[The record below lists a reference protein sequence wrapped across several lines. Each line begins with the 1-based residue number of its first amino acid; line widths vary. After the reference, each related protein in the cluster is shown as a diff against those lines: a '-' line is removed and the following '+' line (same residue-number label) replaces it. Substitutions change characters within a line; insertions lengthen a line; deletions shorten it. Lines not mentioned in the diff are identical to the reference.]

1 MTSYRSPFARS
12 VERLAG
18 FAGGFSFPRLDRPEP
33 ARVANCGFTNCGF
46 TNCGFTSCGF
56 TAFCVAVYC
65 VATFWGAAG
74 VPVVFAQARGDA
86 NVVAAF
92 RAAPRELSLRLTRAK
107 KAIEDEQYADAVAEL
122 GRLLAE
128 LDRAAAE
135 GGEAAGAEAAGN
147 DAPQDYFIGSRNEQG
162 THVSLKSEV
171 QRLIGAMPAQGREWF
186 ELQFGPE
193 ARRMLN
199 QAIESGDGGLLTSV
213 SRRFFHTKAGYEAT
227 LLLGR
232 YYMDQGQPLAAALV
246 LRRLAESPAAGS
258 FEPELSLLAAT
269 CWIQANQPQRAQ
281 TILGALAKT
290 AAGAA
295 LQVGG
300 KPLELPAD
308 ERLARE
314 RLEALLAL
322 RIRDGGGPLAQWILY
337 RGDAARTARV
347 SADAPLRNPRWRV
360 PTINNPNDERLAEK
374 FAKDMS
380 MQGVPPLP
388 SLQPLAVNDFVLM
401 RTAEGLLGVDV
412 RTGKRV
418 WPYPWDEADPAR
430 VVPANRNNMASR
442 QRVSRETELKQR
454 LFDDAAFGQ
463 ISSDGDAV
471 YFLHELPYAST
482 NPQQIMMQ
490 MQVRGMNGRGPGAQ
504 GNQLVA
510 LDTRREGKF
519 LWSIGDG
526 KGAAGDDPRLAD
538 AFFLGPPLPVQG
550 KLFVLME
557 MNAEVCVAAVDPKT
571 GKLEWQQQ
579 LVQLESRTIN
589 VDANR
594 RLAGS
599 CPSFADGVLVC
610 PTSAGAVVAV
620 DIANRSLLWGFQY
633 SQSSNEAPQN
643 GVFFPRN
650 VQFAQVKTLG
660 QRWNDATVT
669 IDDGR
674 VLVTPIESNE
684 MYCLD
689 LLTGKLLWPAQKRND
704 LLFVAGVQRGK
715 AVFVGKNNLVAVQMS
730 DGKPAWANPLEIPE
744 KALPSGRGVHAGAF
758 YYLPTTAQQLLKIDL
773 EAGKIVESIRTSE
786 MLGNLICYRDE
797 IISHGI
803 GGLAVFPMVGPLR
816 DRVANKLMNS
826 PGDPWALGAMAELK
840 AHAGEYGDAIA
851 LLREARAKNP
861 DDQYLRGLLVQNLM
875 NALRDDFAK
884 YRNLADELDSLVDQP
899 AEREK
904 FLQLVARG
912 LRSTGDAASAF
923 EILMKLHDLAAQRRP
938 DSTGSTEAVSA
949 RHAVR
954 RDRLVA
960 AELGVLYRDASD
972 ADRQRFDVAISDRRD
987 AVLRLDNVPALRQF
1001 SSNFAF
1007 HPASRTVRLRLARKL
1022 TAAQSYLEAE
1032 LVLAALE
1039 RDPDPAIAG
1048 AAPAATAELLQAS
1061 RQFELAAN
1069 YHARLAS
1076 QFASV
1081 PCLDGKSGK
1090 ELADAFGAAADTKP
1104 AWDRAVNGWPYGK
1117 VVVEEKENNGLQ
1129 NANYGRA
1136 SFATFRETAGAFSPG
1151 TTLVFDQQK
1160 NYSLVCRDG
1169 LGNETFRSTLI
1180 RPDGGFSPYYF
1191 GVPQSIHARAIGQLV
1206 CVHMGTEVVAFSTI
1220 PSADKAEGGI
1230 RWRVETVT
1238 RLGDNDQ
1245 NVRTRVR
1252 MNSSAWGGMR
1262 ATVSDNADRPI
1273 SPLGPVLANGVFV
1286 MKQSELMCLDP
1297 LSGEVIWNRLDMPA
1311 GSELFGDEELLIVAP
1326 LDGKEF
1332 IVLSAFDGREIA
1344 RRPIAAGEQRWATNG
1359 RRVLAWTGG
1368 DGKRDVRLYDV
1379 LTGKT
1384 LYQGEFAAGSRGALF
1399 HDRVMAAV
1407 QPDGQMRMV
1416 SLIDGQ
1422 LIADQKLDAEP
1433 SLNAIV
1439 FQETAEGYLL
1449 AVIGPPKTN
1458 MPVQTDVVGGSA
1470 NSQMIHG
1477 KVYLF
1482 DRASGKPRWEV
1493 PATIEHFGL
1502 LMEQPTQ
1509 SPLLV
1514 FMRKGGRNAQQSAL
1528 LVLDKRDGRIVFQK
1542 EDVPVA
1548 ANFSEVVAKP
1558 DMNKLLV
1565 TMGAR
1570 NFEFTM
1576 TNMPAP
1582 PAPPAQVGAA
1592 SSNLQMPGG
1601 SAAGI
1606 LKSIFSSFSPAAS
1619 VSRTR
1624 AQAARIAEAARDE
1637 APAPGLPREL
1647 PPQQQK
1653 P

>member
-1 MTSYRSPFARS
+1 MYSFRSTLARS
-12 VERLAG
+12 AESPARLSETV
-18 FAGGFSFPRLDRPEP
+18 SFPLVGRLWLVCVIFL
-33 ARVANCGFTNCGF
+33 VA
-46 TNCGFTSCGF
+46 
-56 TAFCVAVYC
+56 AL
-65 VATFWGAAG
+65 ATIESW
-74 VPVVFAQARGDA
+74 AQKREDT

-107 KAIEDEQYADAVAEL
+107 KAIEEEQYADAVAEL
-122 GRLLAE
+122 GKLLAE
-128 LDRAAAE
+128 LDRAATEGGVAAE
-135 GGEAAGAEAAGN
+135 GEAAGN

-199 QAIESGDGGLLTSV
+199 EAIESGDGGSLTSV

-246 LRRLAESPAAGS
+246 LRRLSESPAAGS
-258 FEPELSLLAAT
+258 FEPELSLLSAT

-347 SADAPLRNPRWRV
+347 IADAPLRNPRWRV

-374 FAKDMS
+374 FAKEMS

-418 WPYPWDEADPAR
+418 WPYPWDEADPTK
-430 VVPANRNNMASR
+430 VMPTNRPMVNR

-463 ISSDGDAV
+463 ISSDGEAV
-471 YFLHELPYAST
+471 YFLHDLPFAST
-482 NPQQIMMQ
+482 NPQQIMIQ
-490 MQVRGMNGRGPGAQ
+490 MQVRGMNGRGQGSQ

-550 KLFVLME
+550 KLFVLLE
-557 MNAEVCVAAVDPKT
+557 INSEVCVAAIDPKT

-599 CPSFADGVLVC
+599 SPSFADGVLVC

-633 SQSSNEAPQN
+633 SQASNDTPQN

-650 VQFAQVKTLG
+650 MHFAQVKTLG

-704 LLFVAGVQRGK
+704 LLFVAGVHRGK
-715 AVFVGKNNLVAVQMS
+715 AVFVGKSNLVALQMS
-730 DGKPAWANPLEIPE
+730 DGKPAWPNPLEIPE
-744 KALPSGRGVHAGAF
+744 KALPSGRGVHAGSF

-773 EAGKIVESIRTSE
+773 EAGKIVESLRTGE
-786 MLGNLICYRDE
+786 ILGNLICYRDE

-803 GGLAVFPMVGPLR
+803 GGLAVFPMAGPLSE
-816 DRVANKLMNS
+816 RVAAKLKEA

-840 AHAGEYGDAIA
+840 AHAGEYGEAVA
-851 LLREARAKNP
+851 LLSQARAKNP
-861 DDQYLRGLLVQNLM
+861 DDQYIRGLLVQNLM

-884 YRNLADELDSLVDQP
+884 HRHLAAELDTLVDQP
-899 AEREK
+899 TEREK
-904 FLQLVARG
+904 YLQLVARG
-912 LRSTGDAASAF
+912 LRTAGDAAGAF
-923 EILMKLHDLAAQRRP
+923 DILLKMHDLAAERRLE
-938 DSTGSTEAVSA
+938 SGGGTEAVA
-949 RHAVR
+949 PRHAVR
-954 RDRLVA
+954 RDRVVA
-960 AELGVLYRDASD
+960 AELGLLYRDASQED
-972 ADRQRFDVAISDRRD
+972 QKRFDAAIGERRD
-987 AVLRLDNVPALRQF
+987 AVLRQDTVPALRQF
-1001 SSNFAF
+1001 ANSFNF
-1007 HPASRTVRLRLARKL
+1007 HPSARTTRLRLARKL
-1022 TAAQSYLEAE
+1022 IAAQSYLEAE
-1032 LVLAALE
+1032 LTLASLE
-1039 RDPDPAIAG
+1039 RDADPAIAAG
-1048 AAPAATAELLQAS
+1048 AVAATAELLQAS
-1061 RQFELAAN
+1061 RQLELAAT
-1069 YHARLAS
+1069 YYARLAS

-1081 PCLDGKSGK
+1081 PCLDGKTGQ
-1090 ELADAFGAAADTKP
+1090 ELANAFAAAGDSKA
-1104 AWDRAVNGWPYGK
+1104 AWNRVVTGWPNGK
-1117 VVVEEKENNGLQ
+1117 VKVEEKENNGLQ

-1136 SFATFRETAGAFSPG
+1136 SLATFRETAGAFSPG
-1151 TTLVFDQQK
+1151 TTVVFDQQK

-1169 LGNETFRSTLI
+1169 FGNETFRSTLI

-1191 GVPQSIHARAIGQLV
+1191 GVPQSIHARALGQLV
-1206 CVHMGTEVVAFSTI
+1206 CVHMGTEVVAFSSM
-1220 PSADKAEGGI
+1220 PMADRAEGGI
-1230 RWRVETVT
+1230 RWRVETVP

-1252 MNSSAWGGMR
+1252 LNSSIWGGMR

-1297 LSGEVIWNRLDMPA
+1297 LTGEVVWNRLDMPA
-1311 GSELFGDEELLIVAP
+1311 GSDLFGDEELLIVAP
-1326 LDGKEF
+1326 IDGKEF
-1332 IVLSAFDGREIA
+1332 IVLSAVDGQEIA
-1344 RRPIAAGEQRWATNG
+1344 RRPIPAGEQRWATNG
-1359 RRVLAWTGG
+1359 RRVLGWTGG
-1368 DGKRDVRLYDV
+1368 EAKRDVRLYDV
-1379 LTGKT
+1379 LSGKT
-1384 LYQGEFAAGSRGALF
+1384 LFQGEFAAGSRGVIH

-1407 QPDGQMRMV
+1407 QPDGHLRVV
-1416 SLIDGQ
+1416 SLLDGQ
-1422 LIADQKLDAEP
+1422 VIADQKVEP
-1433 SLNAIV
+1433 ELSLNSIV
-1439 FQETAEGYLL
+1439 FQEVAEGYLL
-1449 AVIGPPKTN
+1449 AVIGPPRTN
-1458 MPVQTDVVGGSA
+1458 LPNQIEVVGGSA

-1477 KVYLF
+1477 KVYLL
-1482 DRASGKPRWEV
+1482 DRSTGKPRWNT
-1493 PATIEHFGL
+1493 PAAIEHYGL

-1542 EDVPVA
+1542 EDIPVA
-1548 ANFSEVVAKP
+1548 ANFSEVIAKP
-1558 DMNKLLV
+1558 ETNKLLV

-1576 TNMPAP
+1576 TDEPVPPAP
-1582 PAPPAQVGAA
+1582 PAPPAQAGAA
-1592 SSNLQMPGG
+1592 AGDPLKLDGT
-1601 SAAGI
+1601 AAGI
-1606 LKSIFSSFSPAAS
+1606 LRSLFGSFKPAAS
-1619 VSRTR
+1619 PSTAR
-1624 AQAARIAEAARDE
+1624 ADSGNATGTTPKEV
-1637 APAPGLPREL
+1637 APAAASGAE
-1647 PPQQQK
+1647 PPPPPK